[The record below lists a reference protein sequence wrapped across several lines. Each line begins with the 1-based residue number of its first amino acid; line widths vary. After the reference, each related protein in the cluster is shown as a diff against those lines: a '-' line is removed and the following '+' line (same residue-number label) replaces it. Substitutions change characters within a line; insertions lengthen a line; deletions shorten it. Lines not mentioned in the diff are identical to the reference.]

1 MQNKRKSK
9 YSLKKKL
16 DYIVH
21 SFFKKHFHS
30 YLFQTSEIV
39 ILEDTHSL
47 APYSWCMKIRNFAL
61 LTFQFHLLPFTC
73 NPNCVFSYWNFIFMI
88 YIHIIYMYLS
98 WIVLVWALH
107 DIHKFDLHPI
117 HLTFKLV
124 FLLNSNWHNKFTIF
138 FFKICTQVMC
148 IKIWIII

>member
-21 SFFKKHFHS
+21 SFFKKHFLS

-73 NPNCVFSYWNFIFMI
+73 NPYCVFLIKILYLWFI
-88 YIHIIYMYLS
+88 YISYTC
-98 WIVLVWALH
+98 
-107 DIHKFDLHPI
+107 
-117 HLTFKLV
+117 TFHELCWCELCMI
-124 FLLNSNWHNKFTIF
+124 FINLISTQFIWLLNWYFYWIQTDIINFLF
-138 FFKICTQVMC
+138 FSSRIALKSCV
-148 IKIWIII
+148 